1 MRELL
6 FDDLRVDE
14 DSLDRFDPEVIRV
27 CMVAGPKSDMVK
39 ALLQVVTS
47 RRGVDS

>member
-1 MRELL
+1 LL

-14 DSLDRFDPEVIRV
+14 DSLDRFDPEVIRA
-27 CMVAGPKSDMVK
+27 CMAAGPKSDMVK

-47 RRGVDS
+47 RRGGDS